1 MARIAL
7 VQCPLWDV
15 TVPPSGI
22 ASLSSYLKMKGH
34 QVTMFD
40 FNVELYQENKDYF
53 EPFLSGVSNQ
63 PGLLQ
68 MWEETEAFRENPVVT
83 ERTLKCWTERILAFE
98 PDLVGFSA
106 YNTTIHTCLHIARQ
120 LKEEHKDITIVFGGA
135 SCFQE
140 HYTRAILST
149 GAVAAIVRGEG
160 EIAFDRIAQA
170 QEPSFCPGTILFMD
184 GRHVDCGDAELVQ
197 NLDAIPFPDFESLPL
212 QSYFHEGKFLS
223 ISFSRGCIAK
233 CTFCVETNYWKIFR
247 QRSAKNLFA
256 EFVRNHDR
264 FGTQSYRFS
273 DSLINAN
280 VKEMEKLCDLI
291 IGRKL
296 PLHWTSF
303 ARIDT
308 RLTVGL
314 LRKLKLAGC
323 ERLDFG
329 IESAAPAVLKAI
341 NKGYTPD
348 SIRSTL
354 RNAQEAGL
362 DSYTLWM
369 VGFPTESRMDF
380 LRTLVFIARN
390 RKLIRIPPPGPSVCT
405 VSQGSLLH
413 QRSEHFGVDAPDTSG
428 WSTLD
433 GKNTPAE
440 RLRRLRLFRGF
451 TRLVGVWSPS

>member
-149 GAVAAIVRGEG
+149 GAVDAIVRGEG

-197 NLDAIPFPDFESLPL
+197 NLDAIPFPILRACLSKATSTRVNSC
-212 QSYFHEGKFLS
+212 QS
-223 ISFSRGCIAK
+223 R
-233 CTFCVETNYWKIFR
+233 
-247 QRSAKNLFA
+247 
-256 EFVRNHDR
+256 
-264 FGTQSYRFS
+264 
-273 DSLINAN
+273 
-280 VKEMEKLCDLI
+280 
-291 IGRKL
+291 
-296 PLHWTSF
+296 
-303 ARIDT
+303 
-308 RLTVGL
+308 
-314 LRKLKLAGC
+314 LAG
-323 ERLDFG
+323 
-329 IESAAPAVLKAI
+329 AA
-341 NKGYTPD
+341 
-348 SIRSTL
+348 
-354 RNAQEAGL
+354 
-362 DSYTLWM
+362 
-369 VGFPTESRMDF
+369 
-380 LRTLVFIARN
+380 
-390 RKLIRIPPPGPSVCT
+390 
-405 VSQGSLLH
+405 
-413 QRSEHFGVDAPDTSG
+413 
-428 WSTLD
+428 
-433 GKNTPAE
+433 
-440 RLRRLRLFRGF
+440 
-451 TRLVGVWSPS
+451 SPSAHSAWKQITGRYSAREAPRTCSRSSCETTIDLVLSRTGSAIHSSTPT